1 MASRKNTRR
10 GWRSPL
16 RMADHPNVL
25 LSPSSGGGL
34 VDPRRSSRLRSLE
47 PLVAE
52 DAQTPVI
59 HDGPNESTLCKDVKL
74 AGIRIGCG
82 GLAYGLGFWRVATLL
97 KAQKLKLSACTGG
110 MTTGKE
116 ISNRLWLRP
125 LRKLPAFCHP
135 FFDPQTK
142 IIGCCV
148 NWPTRDDKRQED
160 LQSKFGKRSSC
171 LLSSFFLTFN
181 WQLLAWAL
189 KDWPV
194 F

>member
-1 MASRKNTRR
+1 M
-10 GWRSPL
+10 
-16 RMADHPNVL
+16 
-25 LSPSSGGGL
+25 
-34 VDPRRSSRLRSLE
+34 
-47 PLVAE
+47 AE

-148 NWPTRDDKRQED
+148 N
-160 LQSKFGKRSSC
+160 
-171 LLSSFFLTFN
+171 
-181 WQLLAWAL
+181 
-189 KDWPV
+189 
-194 F
+194 